1 MRQFLFGVLATLAVQ
16 AAVGAWYW
24 YQDPEALPEEWRRAN
39 PNSRDYT
46 PVLYRWR
53 DSTGA
58 TQITDT
64 PPSDRPYEAIR
75 VEPGQNTVP
84 GGSAGPGKRP
94 PSG

>member
-1 MRQFLFGVLATLAVQ
+1 MRQFLYGVLATLAVQ
-16 AAVGAWYW
+16 GAIGVWFW
-24 YQDPEALPEEWRRAN
+24 FANPDALPEEWRRAN
-39 PNSRDYT
+39 PQSRGYM

-53 DSTGA
+53 DEGGA

-64 PPSDRPYEAIR
+64 PPADRPYEAIR

-94 PSG
+94 